1 MIFLSQLRLAKSRLL
16 KWRYT
21 RRAKRMLG
29 GYGEGLEV
37 NKKCLFTQQ
46 TIVNEH
52 CCFNGMQI
60 LGGGKVRIGR
70 YFHSGIECMLLTR
83 NHNYEGSQIP
93 YDSTYIDKDI
103 TIGDFVWLGNRV
115 IIMGGVSI
123 GEGAIIAAGAVVT
136 RDVPRCAIV
145 GGNPAQIIKYRDIAH
160 FDQLKQEQKFH

>member
-16 KWRYT
+16 KWWYT
-21 RRAKRMLG
+21 CRAKRMLG
-29 GYGEGLEV
+29 SYGEGLE
-37 NKKCLFTQQ
+37 
-46 TIVNEH
+46 
-52 CCFNGMQI
+52 I

>member
-16 KWRYT
+16 KWWYT

-29 GYGEGLEV
+29 SYGEGLEV

-83 NHNYEGSQIP
+83 NHNYEGCQIP

-103 TIGDFVWLGNRV
+103 TIGDF
-115 IIMGGVSI
+115 
-123 GEGAIIAAGAVVT
+123 
-136 RDVPRCAIV
+136 VPRCAIV

>member
-1 MIFLSQLRLAKSRLL
+1 
-16 KWRYT
+16 
-21 RRAKRMLG
+21 
-29 GYGEGLEV
+29 
-37 NKKCLFTQQ
+37 
-46 TIVNEH
+46 
-52 CCFNGMQI
+52 
-60 LGGGKVRIGR
+60 
-70 YFHSGIECMLLTR
+70 MLLTR

>member
-16 KWRYT
+16 KWWYT

-93 YDSTYIDKDI
+93 YDSTYIDKDH
-103 TIGDFVWLGNRV
+103 DWRLGVARKPRHHH
-115 IIMGGVSI
+115 GRSEHWRRSYHRCGSCCH
-123 GEGAIIAAGAVVT
+123 T
-136 RDVPRCAIV
+136 RCATMCHCWRQSCT
-145 GGNPAQIIKYRDIAH
+145 NNQI
-160 FDQLKQEQKFH
+160 